1 MQPDSEVDLLNRRL
15 FDEDFL
21 RRLRE
26 EYLADGSFQEDEA
39 ALQKAEQ
46 YFRKTL
52 PPGQHAKFV
61 YAWELYTQ
69 YQLLA
74 VRDSFWGG
82 IFSAFQS
89 FFVPDGTMPCS
100 HFDLVSM
107 GMYNGRKTPNFLE
120 HTALRKEADQII
132 EGLALEGD
140 NMCARHIEAV
150 TDGWDQRIH
159 SESVTAF
166 AIGCHTA
173 LDVMSGI
180 SAEVSTHKE
189 TFTKRIDKAFDFSAK

>member
-1 MQPDSEVDLLNRRL
+1 MQPYREVDLLNQRL
-15 FDEDFL
+15 FNEDFL

-52 PPGQHAKFV
+52 PPEQHAKFV

-82 IFSAFQS
+82 VFSTFQS
-89 FFVPDGTMPCS
+89 FFVSDGTMSCS
-100 HFDLVSM
+100 HFGLISM
-107 GMYNGRKTPNFLE
+107 GMYNGHKTPNFLE

-132 EGLALEGD
+132 ESLTLEGD
-140 NMCARHIEAV
+140 SMCARHIVAV
-150 TDGWDQRIH
+150 TDGWDQRVH

-180 SAEVSTHKE
+180 SAEVNTDKE
-189 TFTKRIDKAFDFSAK
+189 TLMKRIDKAFDFSAK